1 MFTNSQLM
9 REAEG
14 LKKFA
19 YRLSRN
25 SFDAEDLLQ
34 STLLRAIEK
43 KHLFDG
49 SSNLFSW
56 TSKIM
61 YNLFVTDYRRK
72 TKHETQ
78 FDPENYLKHESVEAT
93 QEVKMEL
100 KNVKRAMQTLSDD
113 HKDVLVMVCVKGLQY
128 ARVAEILD
136 IPVGT
141 VRSRLSRAREAL
153 QYAMDNVSS
162 GQNKAFYQ
170 ERVLSI
176 PEAYQIAAHA
186 A

>member
-1 MFTNSQLM
+1 MFTNTQLM
-9 REAEG
+9 QEAEG

-25 SFDAEDLLQ
+25 SFDAEDLFQ
-34 STLLRAIEK
+34 STVLRAIEK
-43 KHLFDG
+43 KELFDG

-72 TKHETQ
+72 VKYETQ
-78 FDPENYLKHESVEAT
+78 YDPETYLNLESVEPT

-113 HKDVLVMVCVKGLQY
+113 HREVLVMVCVKGMQY
-128 ARVAEILD
+128 AQVADMLNV
-136 IPVGT
+136 PVGT

-153 QYAMDNVSS
+153 NYALETVSPWGDS
-162 GQNKAFYQ
+162 TDRQ

-176 PEAYQIAAHA
+176 PEAYQIAHA